1 MYMEKSEQN
10 SMMNNQELYQQQN
23 KQTIT
28 GPSKQEIFRE
38 IEQTLNPQ
46 QRELVELVRKRNE
59 KMNQQNPEQTQ

>member
-1 MYMEKSEQN
+1 MEKSEQN
-10 SMMNNQELYQQQN
+10 STMNNQELYQQQN

-28 GPSKQEIFRE
+28 GPSKQKIFRE